1 MSDGGVYSASHS
13 GLWRTHRSRVRIQC
27 CFTSTETVRVGKP
40 RTATSTFTQLL
51 SFAPFSDDRAMTTP
65 VRLVPCTTG
74 GQSHNS
80 RLATAKICRCK
91 SAPFKLQICICGC
104 TRTRYRAKF
113 FLVFP
118 ILALTNN
125 DMKAAKS

>member
-1 MSDGGVYSASHS
+1 MQLAVRATTLD
-13 GLWRTHRSRVRIQC
+13 LQLQRSV
-27 CFTSTETVRVGKP
+27 
-40 RTATSTFTQLL
+40 
-51 SFAPFSDDRAMTTP
+51 D
-65 VRLVPCTTG
+65 
-74 GQSHNS
+74 
-80 RLATAKICRCK
+80 AKVHL
-91 SAPFKLQICICGC
+91 FKLEICFCGC